1 MSLALRYWRTG
12 FLLIFIAC
20 AGMIGFALYHQIYNW
35 VMPCLMCVYQRLAI
49 IIVGLLAL
57 LAAVWQPNSKGGVK
71 LLGGLIILAASAGAM
86 AAIWNL
92 RLQYG
97 PVDPSVVCAA
107 SLPFPIDL
115 NQAPAWVG
123 TLIRPVGDC
132 SAIDFKL
139 FGVTMPAWVLLTC
152 LGLIAV
158 TVGLCSARCAEI
170 GRRRWR

>member
-20 AGMIGFALYHQIYNW
+20 AAMIGFALYHQIYNW

-49 IIVGLLAL
+49 LVVGLLAL
-57 LAAVWQPNSKGGVK
+57 LAAVWRPNSKAGVK
-71 LLGGLIILAASAGAM
+71 LLGGLMIAVASAGAL

-97 PVDPSVVCAA
+97 PADPSVTCAA

-115 NQAPAWVG
+115 NQMPAWIG
-123 TLIRPVGDC
+123 TLVRPVGDC
-132 SAIDFKL
+132 SAVDFTL
-139 FGVTMPAWVLLTC
+139 FGVTMPVWVLLTC

-158 TVGLCSARCAEI
+158 IIGLCSARCAEI